1 VIFKMTIWNGD
12 KLVVRIA
19 AVVAFLAGC
28 SGGASSGLEP
38 ASSSGIRLAPTLL
51 NERSTLGVVT
61 GAGLAVHADRGESW
75 MSPGAKTNDLLYVS
89 DAATN
94 DVYVYQYPALKLT
107 GTLKGFAEPQ
117 GECTDSKGNVWIAN
131 TNKRE
136 IVQFAHGGTKQIRAL
151 SDPSGYPLG
160 CAVDGKTGDL
170 AVTNIFDLHVL
181 AGAVL
186 VYKGASGKPKSYK
199 NSSQY
204 YYYFDGYDS
213 SGNLYASGRDPSGFY
228 ILSVLPSGKSS
239 MSTVALSGPT
249 LSFPGTVTWV
259 GKSLVLGDQR
269 CGGADAS
276 CLYEAS
282 ISGTSGTITGTT
294 PFTGACDVV
303 QASIVSGKTVVG
315 GDYEY
320 CDYASSSVDL
330 WAYPTGDSPTKKV
343 TGAHEPIGS
352 AISN

>member
-1 VIFKMTIWNGD
+1 MTIWNGN
-12 KLVVRIA
+12 KLVVCIA
-19 AVVAFLAGC
+19 AVAACLTGC
-28 SGGASSGLEP
+28 GGGASSGLEP
-38 ASSSGIRLAPTLL
+38 ASSNGVESAQTLL
-51 NERSTLGVVT
+51 NPLSTLGVVT
-61 GAGLAVHADRGESW
+61 GAGLAAQPDRGESW
-75 MSPGAKTNDLLYVS
+75 MSPAGKTTALLYIS
-89 DAATN
+89 DAGTN

-107 GTLKGFAEPQ
+107 GTLKGFSQPQ

-131 TNKRE
+131 TVKRE
-136 IVQFAHGGTKQIRAL
+136 MVEFAHGGTKQIKAL
-151 SDPSGYPLG
+151 SDLSGYPLG
-160 CAVDGKTGDL
+160 CAVDAKTGDL
-170 AVTNIFDLHVL
+170 AVTNIFDLRAL

-186 VYKGASGKPKSYK
+186 VYKGASGKPKAYK
-199 NSSQY
+199 NPSQY

-239 MSTVALSGPT
+239 MSTVTLSGVT
-249 LSFPGTVTWV
+249 LSFPGTVTSV

-303 QASIVSGKTVVG
+303 QVSIVSGKTVVG
-315 GDYEY
+315 GDYQY
-320 CDYASSSVDL
+320 CGYTSSSVDL
-330 WAYPTGDSPTKKV
+330 WAYPAGDAPTKKV
-343 TGAHEPIGS
+343 TGVHEPIGS